1 MSLVEKLMKELES
14 KPEEAKKLMEKMAEL
29 YPELSF
35 SSQVRKLVEQMSLM
49 AEEQTKIWQEIKAI
63 KEEQTK
69 IWQEI
74 KAIKEE
80 QTKIWQE
87 IKAIKEEQTKIWQE
101 IKAIKEEQTKI
112 WQEIKAI
119 KEEQTKIWQEIKAIK
134 EEQTKIWQEIK
145 AMLEVIR
152 NLQAQQSRLE
162 KRMDRIYEGLS
173 ASIMYAFG
181 ELSRY
186 AGMTFEEFVRKFLTD
201 RMRRNKEIPAD
212 RELKPAVI
220 EGEEIDAFLEDPLIV
235 AEITAHAKS
244 PEEIEKLL
252 RKAEKVR
259 KAYGKEP
266 RKILVVQTAE
276 KDVAKELKRIAER
289 EDVEL
294 IVGKIL

>member
-1 MSLVEKLMKELES
+1 MSSVISQQFNILSYIIYLFIWKKYNITMSLVEKLMKELES

-29 YPELSF
+29 YPEFSF

-49 AEEQTKIWQEIKAI
+49 A
-63 KEEQTK
+63 
-69 IWQEI
+69 
-74 KAIKEE
+74 
-80 QTKIWQE
+80 
-87 IKAIKEEQTKIWQE
+87 
-101 IKAIKEEQTKI
+101 
-112 WQEIKAI
+112 
-119 KEEQTKIWQEIKAIK
+119 EEQTKIWQEIKAIK

>member
-1 MSLVEKLMKELES
+1 MSSVISQQFNILSYIIYLFIWKKYNITMSLVEKLMKELES

-29 YPELSF
+29 YPEFSF

-49 AEEQTKIWQEIKAI
+49 A
-63 KEEQTK
+63 
-69 IWQEI
+69 
-74 KAIKEE
+74 
-80 QTKIWQE
+80 
-87 IKAIKEEQTKIWQE
+87 
-101 IKAIKEEQTKI
+101 EEQTKI

>member
-1 MSLVEKLMKELES
+1 MSSVISQQFNILSYIIYLFIWKKYNITMSLVEKLMKELES

-29 YPELSF
+29 YPEFSF

-49 AEEQTKIWQEIKAI
+49 A
-63 KEEQTK
+63 
-69 IWQEI
+69 
-74 KAIKEE
+74 
-80 QTKIWQE
+80 
-87 IKAIKEEQTKIWQE
+87 
-101 IKAIKEEQTKI
+101 
-112 WQEIKAI
+112 
-119 KEEQTKIWQEIKAIK
+119 

>member
-29 YPELSF
+29 YPEFSF

-49 AEEQTKIWQEIKAI
+49 A
-63 KEEQTK
+63 
-69 IWQEI
+69 
-74 KAIKEE
+74 
-80 QTKIWQE
+80 
-87 IKAIKEEQTKIWQE
+87 
-101 IKAIKEEQTKI
+101 EEQTKI

>member
-1 MSLVEKLMKELES
+1 MSSVISQQFNILSYIIYLFIWKKYNITMSLVEKLMKELES

-29 YPELSF
+29 YPEFSF
-35 SSQVRKLVEQMSLM
+35 SFQVRKLVEQMSLM
-49 AEEQTKIWQEIKAI
+49 A
-63 KEEQTK
+63 
-69 IWQEI
+69 
-74 KAIKEE
+74 
-80 QTKIWQE
+80 
-87 IKAIKEEQTKIWQE
+87 
-101 IKAIKEEQTKI
+101 
-112 WQEIKAI
+112 
-119 KEEQTKIWQEIKAIK
+119 

>member
-1 MSLVEKLMKELES
+1 MSSVISQQFNILSYIIYLFIWKKYNITMSLVEKLMKELES

-29 YPELSF
+29 YPEFSF

-49 AEEQTKIWQEIKAI
+49 A
-63 KEEQTK
+63 
-69 IWQEI
+69 
-74 KAIKEE
+74 EE

>member
-1 MSLVEKLMKELES
+1 MSSVIFQQFNILSYIIYLFIWKKYNITMSLVEKLMKELES

-29 YPELSF
+29 YPEFSF

-49 AEEQTKIWQEIKAI
+49 A
-63 KEEQTK
+63 
-69 IWQEI
+69 
-74 KAIKEE
+74 
-80 QTKIWQE
+80 
-87 IKAIKEEQTKIWQE
+87 
-101 IKAIKEEQTKI
+101 
-112 WQEIKAI
+112 
-119 KEEQTKIWQEIKAIK
+119 EEQTKIWQEIKAIK